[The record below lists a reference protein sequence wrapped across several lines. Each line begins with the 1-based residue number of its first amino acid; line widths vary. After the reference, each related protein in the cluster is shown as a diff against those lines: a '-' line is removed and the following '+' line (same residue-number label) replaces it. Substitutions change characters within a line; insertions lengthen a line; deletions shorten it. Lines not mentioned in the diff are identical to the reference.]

1 MNEDM
6 MTEAERASIAAD
18 GTDGLLGKRGKGVFH
33 IHTLGCQ
40 MNVHDSERIAG
51 VLEAN
56 GYVPATEDQINDN
69 DLDLLVL
76 NTCAVREN
84 AAERMYGTIGRFNR
98 VKLVRPNLQIAVGG
112 CMAQL
117 DRKKIADTAPWVS
130 AVFGTKNIED
140 LPKLLD
146 QNRATGKAQVQVTE
160 QLRQFPSQLPAA
172 RASRISSWVAI
183 SVGCNNTC
191 TFCIVPTT
199 RGKEKDRRPGDILDE
214 IRQCVA
220 DGAKEVTLLGQN
232 VNSFGYGIGDR
243 YAFSKLLRACGTID
257 GLERVRFT
265 SPHPA
270 AFTDDVIAA
279 MAETPNI
286 MHQLHFPLQS
296 GSDRI
301 LRAMRRSYRSAKF
314 LDILGRI
321 RAAMPDAQIS
331 TDIIVGFPGET
342 EEDFAEVTRLVK
354 EVKFERVGC
363 FTYSPEDGTPAY
375 SMPEQIDE
383 ETKRRR
389 ADIVMSEQLA
399 IAEEF
404 ARSWIGRE
412 LEVVVEGLNE
422 ETGIYYGRS
431 YMDAPDIDTR
441 VYFDSPY
448 EHETGE
454 YVMVTV
460 TGSQGYDLVAEEVE

>member
-1 MNEDM
+1 MAVKVGM
-6 MTEAERASIAAD
+6 VS
-18 GTDGLLGKRGKGVFH
+18 
-33 IHTLGCQ
+33 LGCSKNQ
-40 MNVHDSERIAG
+40 VDGEIMLSLIQRD
-51 VLEAN
+51 
-56 GYVPATEDQINDN
+56 GYELCGDAEQCDVVII
-69 DLDLLVL
+69 
-76 NTCAVREN
+76 NTCAFIEDAKRESIEN
-84 AAERMYGTIGRFNR
+84 ILEFCELKRQGVIKSVVVTGCLAERYQQELVTEIPEADVILGIGRNTDIVNAIDQALQGERVVEFAPKDELVMDAERVLTNAPYYAYIKLADGCDNR
-98 VKLVRPNLQIAVGG
+98 CTYCAIPNIRGRFRSRKMENILEEVRRFA
-112 CMAQL
+112 AQ
-117 DRKKIADTAPWVS
+117 
-130 AVFGTKNIED
+130 G
-140 LPKLLD
+140 
-146 QNRATGKAQVQVTE
+146 VTE
-160 QLRQFPSQLPAA
+160 MNL
-172 RASRISSWVAI
+172 VAQD
-183 SVGCNNTC
+183 
-191 TFCIVPTT
+191 TT
-199 RGKEKDRRPGDILDE
+199 RYGEDIYGKLMLPEL
-214 IRQCVA
+214 IREVCKV
-220 DGAKEVTLLGQN
+220 DGVHW
-232 VNSFGYGIGDR
+232 V
-243 YAFSKLLRACGTID
+243 
-257 GLERVRFT
+257 
-265 SPHPA
+265 
-270 AFTDDVIAA
+270 
-279 MAETPNI
+279 
-286 MHQLHFPLQS
+286 
-296 GSDRI
+296 RI
-301 LRAMRRSYRSAKF
+301 LYCYPQRVTDELLEVMASEPKVVKYMDVPVQHAS
-314 LDILGRI
+314 GRI
-321 RAAMPDAQIS
+321 LKAMNRRDDYGYLKNLMQKIREKIPGVVLRTTFI
-331 TDIIVGFPGET
+331 TGFPGET